1 MIYLHPT
8 HFQVVFYS
16 KHNWIRS
23 SNNLESSDYDDLS
36 IIAFVKNSYTRDWT
50 DPVGNSFVDSPSYDV
65 YNTQQVKIGEVVS
78 FD

>member
-1 MIYLHPT
+1 MIT
-8 HFQVVFYS
+8 KFF
-16 KHNWIRS
+16 KF
-23 SNNLESSDYDDLS
+23 
-36 IIAFVKNSYTRDWT
+36 IAFVKNSYTRDFT